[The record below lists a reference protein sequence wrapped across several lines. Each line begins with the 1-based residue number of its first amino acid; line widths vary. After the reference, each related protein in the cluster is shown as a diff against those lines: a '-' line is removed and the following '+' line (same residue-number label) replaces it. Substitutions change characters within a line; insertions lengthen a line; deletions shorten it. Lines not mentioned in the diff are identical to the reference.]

1 MLNKWLVN
9 KKNSHLPKYPVN
21 QVFQRFDKGMGGKIA
36 HVHLTSSIYV
46 ESKMKKTVLAAAIL
60 ATFNIY
66 SYANTE
72 AIYLQDESQTLNKPN
87 EDIIIDPPGN
97 SGSAI
102 YL

>member
-1 MLNKWLVN
+1 
-9 KKNSHLPKYPVN
+9 
-21 QVFQRFDKGMGGKIA
+21 
-36 HVHLTSSIYV
+36 
-46 ESKMKKTVLAAAIL
+46 MKKTVLAAAIL